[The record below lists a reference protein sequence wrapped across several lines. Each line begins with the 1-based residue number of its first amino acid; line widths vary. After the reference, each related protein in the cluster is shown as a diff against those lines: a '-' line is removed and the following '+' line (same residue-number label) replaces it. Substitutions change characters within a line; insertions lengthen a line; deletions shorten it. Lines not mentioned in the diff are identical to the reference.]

1 MVHNDKIWVMKVFT
15 GSSRINAWG
24 FSWAYSGLVWVFLS
38 DSLRSPIREGLRLG
52 GRGLRAG
59 SFERITEAER
69 RQLKS
74 KADFQCRF
82 VWLSSQLLTKLIHPW
97 VDGHSFGCDLTASQD
112 WKLNTNSCVCVW
124 EGGGREG
131 GDRDWERGDREETE
145 NTEKR
150 STIFFS
156 QESNSWELLFRTAW
170 WQLFLRLIE
179 STWLH
184 FQMSPLH
191 STSVKHRLVS
201 DPCLVKNLQM
211 PTGWGSEDCN
221 EEENHVLVWS

>member
-15 GSSRINAWG
+15 GSSRINALG

-82 VWLSSQLLTKLIHPW
+82 VWLSSQLFTKLIHPW

-112 WKLNTNSCVCVW
+112 WKLNTNSCVCVR
-124 EGGGREG
+124 ERVGGGRE
-131 GDRDWERGDREETE
+131 ETEIEREETE
-145 NTEKR
+145 RRQRTQKR
-150 STIFFS
+150 EVLFFFPKKVTLGNYYSGLHDDSYFSDLLRALDYIFKCH
-156 QESNSWELLFRTAW
+156 
-170 WQLFLRLIE
+170 
-179 STWLH
+179 H
-184 FQMSPLH
+184 FIQQ
-191 STSVKHRLVS
+191 VS
-201 DPCLVKNLQM
+201 SI
-211 PTGWGSEDCN
+211 G
-221 EEENHVLVWS
+221 